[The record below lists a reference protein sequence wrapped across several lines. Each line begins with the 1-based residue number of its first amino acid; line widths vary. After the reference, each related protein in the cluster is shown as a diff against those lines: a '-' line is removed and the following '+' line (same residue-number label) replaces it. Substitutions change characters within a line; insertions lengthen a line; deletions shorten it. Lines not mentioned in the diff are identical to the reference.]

1 MFRPLSRRH
10 LLQAAAGLAAAATL
24 TPSLSQPGK
33 SIVTGRGPVVA
44 QVVDMSAGQI
54 DVSKDFLIGS
64 RAGWQEINAR
74 GGLHGR
80 GVQHLV
86 VEVDG
91 SPRSLKDA
99 WAQLR
104 DNAACVALSGTCGGA
119 AASQLT
125 RLLRADG
132 GAMAHA
138 APWLQNALE
147 EADERT
153 FTIFANRQTQIAH
166 ALKSLATVGVRQL
179 GVVYATPQDQ
189 ALYAHDVQRS
199 ADLLHLDLQAF
210 DATSDLRTLGQKLTP
225 VTPAILLFV
234 GGTPELSRFTQG
246 LERQTRQRYVIGIA
260 DVNLQTLMQMGSARH
275 TPVIATQTVPL
286 TTSSLPLVRSYR
298 ATLARLFDEP
308 PTPQSLAGYIAAR
321 YTHEVLSEVD
331 APLTRAAA
339 LAAFQRRTT
348 LDLGGFQIT
357 TQPRR
362 QGATFVT
369 QSMLTS
375 DGRIVG

>member
-1 MFRPLSRRH
+1 MFRPISRRH
-10 LLQAAAGLAAAATL
+10 LIQTAAGLAAAATL
-24 TPSLSQPGK
+24 TPSWSQPGK
-33 SIVTGRGPVVA
+33 PIATGRNPVVA

-64 RAGWQEINAR
+64 RAAWQEINAR

-80 GVQHLV
+80 SVQHLV
-86 VEVDG
+86 IEVDG
-91 SPRSLKDA
+91 GPRSLKDA

-125 RLLRADG
+125 HWLRAEG

-179 GVVYATPQDQ
+179 GVVYATAQDQ

-199 ADLLHLDLQAF
+199 AELLHLDLRAF
-210 DATSDLRTLGQKLTP
+210 HATADLRALGQQLTP

-234 GGTPELSRFTQG
+234 GGTPELARFTQG

-321 YTHEVLSEVD
+321 YTHEVLSDVD
-331 APLTRAAA
+331 GPLTRASA